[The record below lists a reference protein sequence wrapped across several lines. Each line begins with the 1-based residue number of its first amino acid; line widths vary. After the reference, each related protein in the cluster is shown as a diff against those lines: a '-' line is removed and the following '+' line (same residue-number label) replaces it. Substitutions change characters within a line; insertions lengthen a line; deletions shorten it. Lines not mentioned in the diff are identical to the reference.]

1 MSGYVLDWANLL
13 VRWFHLTAGIA
24 WIGASFYFV
33 WLDNHLTPPAKADD
47 ARGGVAGEL
56 WAVHGGGFY
65 HNQKYMTGPTTE
77 PLTHDL
83 HWFKWEAYTTWLSGM
98 ALLAVVY
105 WADAGSMLVDR
116 DVLPLSAGAAVAISI
131 GAIVAG
137 WLAYDGL
144 CRMLERRPLVLGA
157 TIYAALVLAAYG
169 LFHVFGARAAYIHV
183 GAIVGTIMVANVFFI
198 IIPGQKKMLAE
209 IREGKAPNPRPGQLG
224 KLRSV
229 HNTYFTLPVLFIMIS
244 NHFPMTYGSPYGWLV
259 LAVIAG
265 AGVLVRQF
273 FLLSHKHR
281 IVPALPAAAAVLLGI
296 VAFALAPR
304 GGAAGSAI
312 AGSTAAGSP
321 TVGSPARDVT
331 TAASAR
337 FADVAPIVAA
347 RCAVCHAA
355 HPTEPGYSAPPE
367 GVMLDT
373 PEHIAANA
381 QKIYVQAVASHAM
394 PLGNAT
400 NITLA
405 ERATLGRWIASGAK
419 L

>member
-1 MSGYVLDWANLL
+1 MTGYVLDWANLL

-33 WLDNHLTPPAKADD
+33 WLDNNLTKPRKPED

-65 HNQKYMTGPTTE
+65 HNQKYMTGPTDE
-77 PLTHDL
+77 PLTQDL

-105 WADAGSMLVDR
+105 WADAGTMLVDR
-116 DVLPLSAGAAVAISI
+116 DVLAISPGVAVAISI
-131 GAIVAG
+131 AVIVGG
-137 WLAYDGL
+137 WLVYDAL
-144 CRMLERRPLVLGA
+144 CRIFEKQPLVLGA
-157 TIYAALVLAAYG
+157 CVYAGIVLAAYG

-183 GAIVGTIMVANVFFI
+183 GAIVGTIMVANVFFV

-224 KLRSV
+224 KIRSV

-259 LAVIAG
+259 LAVISG

-273 FLLSHKHR
+273 FLLTHKHR

-304 GGAAGSAI
+304 GASAP
-312 AGSTAAGSP
+312 G
-321 TVGSPARDVT
+321 
-331 TAASAR
+331 AASATGASATR
-337 FADVAPIVAA
+337 FAEVAPIVAA

-355 HPTEPGYSAPPE
+355 HPTQPGYSAPPE
-367 GVMLDT
+367 GIVLDT

-381 QKIYVQAVASHAM
+381 QRIYVQAVASHAM

-405 ERATLGRWIASGAK
+405 ERATLGRWISAGAK

>member
-1 MSGYVLDWANLL
+1 VSGYALDWANLL

-33 WLDNHLTPPAKADD
+33 WLDNNLTAPRKAAD
-47 ARGGVAGEL
+47 AAGGVAGEL
-56 WAVHGGGFY
+56 WSVHGGGFY
-65 HNQKYMTGPTTE
+65 HNQKYLTGPTDE

-105 WADAGSMLVDR
+105 WADAGTMLVDR
-116 DVLPLSAGAAVAISI
+116 DVLDITPAAAVAVSI

-137 WLAYDGL
+137 WLAYDLL
-144 CRMLERRPLVLGA
+144 CRALEKRPLALGLVV
-157 TIYAALVLAAYG
+157 YAALVLAAYG

-198 IIPGQKKMLAE
+198 IIPGQKKMLAQ
-209 IREGKAPNPRPGQLG
+209 IRAGQTPDPRPGRLG
-224 KLRSV
+224 KIRSV

-244 NHFPMTYGSPYGWLV
+244 NHFPMTYASPYGWLA
-259 LAVIAG
+259 LAVISA

-273 FLLSHKHR
+273 FLLTHKHK
-281 IVPALPAAAAVLLGI
+281 IVPMLPAAAAVLLGI

-304 GGAAGSAI
+304 PQPTAGVA
-312 AGSTAAGSP
+312 
-321 TVGSPARDVT
+321 D
-331 TAASAR
+331 AASGAQPVSY
-337 FADVAPIVAA
+337 AEVAPIVAG

-355 HPTEPGYSAPPE
+355 HPAQPGYSAPPE
-367 GVMLDT
+367 GVLLDT
-373 PEHIAANA
+373 PAHVAANA
-381 QKIYVQAVASHAM
+381 QRIYAQAVATHAM

-405 ERATLGRWIASGAK
+405 ERATLGRWIAAGAK

>member
-33 WLDNHLTPPAKADD
+33 WLDNHLTPPAKAED

-65 HNQKYMTGPTTE
+65 HNQKYMTGPTAE

-131 GAIVAG
+131 AAIVAG
-137 WLAYDGL
+137 WLVYDGL
-144 CRMLERRPLVLGA
+144 CRVLERRPLVLGVA
-157 TIYAALVLAAYG
+157 IYAALVVAAYG

-183 GAIVGTIMVANVFFI
+183 GAIVGTIMVANVFFV

-209 IREGKAPNPRPGQLG
+209 IRAGKAPNPRPGQLG

-304 GGAAGSAI
+304 GGAAVSATSGSAT
-312 AGSTAAGSP
+312 AG
-321 TVGSPARDVT
+321 T
-331 TAASAR
+331 TR

-355 HPTEPGYSAPPE
+355 HPTETGYSSAPE

-381 QKIYVQAVASHAM
+381 RKIYVQAVASHAM

-405 ERATLGRWIASGAK
+405 ERATLGRWIADGAK

>member
-1 MSGYVLDWANLL
+1 MLDWANLL

-33 WLDNHLTPPAKADD
+33 WLDNNLTAPRKAAD
-47 ARGGVAGEL
+47 AAGGVAGEL
-56 WAVHGGGFY
+56 WSVHGGGFY
-65 HNQKYMTGPTTE
+65 HNQKYLTGPANE

-98 ALLAVVY
+98 ALLAIVY
-105 WADAGSMLVDR
+105 WADAGTMLVDR
-116 DVLPLSAGAAVAISI
+116 DVLDIAPAAAVAISI

-137 WLAYDGL
+137 WLVYDLL
-144 CRMLERRPLVLGA
+144 CRALEKRPLSLGLA
-157 TIYAALVLAAYG
+157 VYAALVLAAYG
-169 LFHVFGARAAYIHV
+169 LFHVFGGRAAYVHV

-198 IIPGQKKMLAE
+198 IIPGQKKMLAQ
-209 IREGKAPNPRPGQLG
+209 IRSGQAPDPRPGRLG
-224 KLRSV
+224 KIRSV

-244 NHFPMTYGSPYGWLV
+244 NHFPMTYGSPYGWLA
-259 LAVIAG
+259 LAVISA

-273 FLLSHKHR
+273 FLLTHKHK
-281 IVPALPAAAAVLLGI
+281 IVPMLPAAAAVLLGI

-304 GGAAGSAI
+304 TERTAGVA
-312 AGSTAAGSP
+312 
-321 TVGSPARDVT
+321 D
-331 TAASAR
+331 AASGAQ
-337 FADVAPIVAA
+337 AVSYAEVAPIVAG

-355 HPTEPGYSAPPE
+355 HPAQPGYSAAPE
-367 GVMLDT
+367 GVLLDT
-373 PEHIAANA
+373 PAHVAANA
-381 QKIYVQAVASHAM
+381 QRIYAQAVATHAM

-405 ERATLGRWIASGAK
+405 ERATLGRWIAAGAK

>member
-1 MSGYVLDWANLL
+1 VSGYVLDWANLL

-33 WLDNHLTPPAKADD
+33 WLDNNLTAPRKAADT
-47 ARGGVAGEL
+47 AGGVAGEL
-56 WAVHGGGFY
+56 WSVHGGGFY
-65 HNQKYMTGPTTE
+65 HNQKYLTGPADE

-105 WADAGSMLVDR
+105 WADAGTMLVDR
-116 DVLPLSAGAAVAISI
+116 DVLDITPAAAVAVSI

-137 WLAYDGL
+137 WLAYDLL
-144 CRMLERRPLVLGA
+144 CRALEKRPLVLGLVV
-157 TIYAALVLAAYG
+157 YAALVLAAYG

-198 IIPGQKKMLAE
+198 IIPGQKKMLAQ
-209 IREGKAPNPRPGQLG
+209 IRAGQKPDPRPGRLG
-224 KLRSV
+224 KIRSV

-244 NHFPMTYGSPYGWLV
+244 NHFPMTYGSPYGWLA
-259 LAVIAG
+259 LAVISA

-273 FLLSHKHR
+273 FLLTHKHK
-281 IVPALPAAAAVLLGI
+281 IVPMLPAAAAVLLGI

-304 GGAAGSAI
+304 PQRSAGVA
-312 AGSTAAGSP
+312 
-321 TVGSPARDVT
+321 D
-331 TAASAR
+331 AASGTHTVSYAE
-337 FADVAPIVAA
+337 VAPIVAG

-355 HPTEPGYSAPPE
+355 HPAQPGYSAPPE
-367 GVMLDT
+367 GVLLDT
-373 PEHIAANA
+373 PAHVAANA
-381 QKIYVQAVASHAM
+381 QRIYAQAVATHAM

>member
-33 WLDNHLTPPAKADD
+33 WLDNHLTRPIKPED
-47 ARGGVAGEL
+47 AGAGVSGEL
-56 WAVHGGGFY
+56 WSVHGGGFY
-65 HNQKYMTGPTTE
+65 HNQKYLTGPTNE
-77 PLTHDL
+77 PLTEDL

-98 ALLAVVY
+98 ALLAIVY
-105 WADAGSMLVDR
+105 WSDAGTMLVDK
-116 DVLPLSAGAAVAISI
+116 DVLAISASAAVAISI
-131 GAIVAG
+131 ATIVVG
-137 WLAYDGL
+137 YLIYDAL
-144 CRMLERRPLVLGA
+144 CRALEARPIVLGV
-157 TIYAALVLAAYG
+157 TLYAALVAAAYG
-169 LFHVFGARAAYIHV
+169 LFHVFGARAAYIQV

-198 IIPGQKKMLAE
+198 IIPGQKKTLAQL
-209 IREGKAPNPRPGQLG
+209 RAGQTPDPRPGKLG
-224 KLRSV
+224 KQRSV

-244 NHFPMTYGSPYGWLV
+244 NHFPMTYGSPYGWLA
-259 LAVIAG
+259 LAVIAA

-273 FLLSHKHR
+273 FLLSHKAR

-304 GGAAGSAI
+304 TPSGAAGA
-312 AGSTAAGSP
+312 TP
-321 TVGSPARDVT
+321 V
-331 TAASAR
+331 R

-355 HPTEPGYSAPPE
+355 HPTEAGYASAPE
-367 GVMLDT
+367 GVLLDT

-381 QKIYVQAVASHAM
+381 RRIYVQAVASHAM
-394 PLGNAT
+394 PLGNVT
-400 NITLA
+400 GITPA
-405 ERATLGRWIASGAK
+405 ERETLGRWISSGAN